1 MPGTPLLK
9 PNAIDIIL
17 VRPLYAGNVG
27 STARAMLNC
36 GLERL
41 VVVDPPWDAWPDDA
55 RRMASGADAVLD
67 GARRAHSVQEALA
80 PYVLAAAT
88 TARDRA
94 EGPPLLTHREAAPRL
109 HAAAHNGPVAVMF
122 GPEDR
127 GLSGEEMDA
136 CALRI
141 RVPTSPLHSSLNLS
155 QAVLLVAHE
164 LYMATPA
171 GSPAARPAEVAR
183 LEDVEGYLQQL
194 TALLGDVG
202 FLNPQN
208 PSHIMDV
215 IRPVFLRA
223 GLDPRE
229 VSTLRGMCR
238 QVRWAVEHGPR
249 KS

>member
-1 MPGTPLLK
+1 MK
-9 PNAIDIIL
+9 PNPVDIIL

-41 VVVDPPWDAWPDDA
+41 VVVDPPWSEWPDDA

-67 GARRAHSVQEALA
+67 SARRVKTVQEALA

-88 TARDRA
+88 TARGRS
-94 EGPPLLTHREAAPRL
+94 EGPQPAAPR
-109 HAAAHNGPVAVMF
+109 AAIPDLLAASASGPVAVVF

-141 RVPTSPLHSSLNLS
+141 RIPTSPLHSSLNLS
-155 QAVLLVAHE
+155 QAVLLIAHE
-164 LYMATPA
+164 VYLAREHAAHDLPQERAT
-171 GSPAARPAEVAR
+171 
-183 LEDVEGYLQQL
+183 LEDVEGFLGQL
-194 TALLGDVG
+194 TEVLGDVG
-202 FLNPQN
+202 FLNEQN
-208 PSHIMDV
+208 PRHILDV
-215 IRPVFLRA
+215 IRPIFLRA

-229 VSTLRGMCR
+229 ARTLRGMCR
-238 QVRWAVEHGPR
+238 QIKWALGAR
-249 KS
+249 GKNS